1 MIRFGVIGTGWIT
14 EDFIKAA
21 TLIEDFNLC
30 AIYSRSEKKAK
41 EFSDKY
47 KIKDIYTDLNAMAES
62 EIIDAIY
69 IASPNSLHFGQ
80 TVLFMKNKKHVLC
93 EKPIASNLSELKE
106 MIKVAK
112 ENNVLLMEALKSTF
126 LPSFKAI
133 QKNLYKIGKVRRY
146 LGNFS
151 KYSSRYDLF
160 KEGKGPNAFNL
171 NFSSGALMDLGVY
184 CIYPLIAL
192 FGKPI
197 SIKATSLLLESGV
210 DGEGTVSLKYE
221 HMDGVIMYSKITDS
235 FSPSEIQGEKGTMII
250 EKISNMENIKIHY
263 RNGEVEDI
271 SQVHLENNMYY
282 EVKEFIN
289 LINNKKFESDVN
301 TYKLSMDVM
310 EIMDNIRKQ
319 CGIVFPADMETHIV
333 IK

>member
-14 EDFIKAA
+14 EDFIKSAA
-21 TLIEDFNLC
+21 LIEDFNLC

-47 KIKDIYTDLNAMAES
+47 NIKNIYTDLNVMAKS
-62 EIIDAIY
+62 KTIDAIY
-69 IASPNSLHFGQ
+69 IASPNSLHFSQ
-80 TVLFMKNKKHVLC
+80 ALLFMKNKVHVLC

-133 QKNLYKIGKVRRY
+133 ESNLYKIGKVRRY
-146 LGNFS
+146 FGSFS

-160 KEGKGPNAFNL
+160 KEGKDPNAFNL

-197 SIKATSLLLESGV
+197 GINATSLLLESGV
-210 DGEGTVSLKYE
+210 DGEGTISLKYE
-221 HMDGVIMYSKITDS
+221 DMDGIIIDSKITNS
-235 FSPSEIQGEKGTMII
+235 FAPSEIQGEKGTIII
-250 EKISNMENIKIHY
+250 EKISNMENIKIQY
-263 RNGEVEDI
+263 GNGEVEDI
-271 SQVHLENNMYY
+271 SQVHLESNMYY
-282 EVKEFIN
+282 EIKEFIN
-289 LINNKKFESDVN
+289 LINNKKLESDVN
-301 TYKLSMDVM
+301 TYKLSIDVM
-310 EIMDNIRKQ
+310 EIMENVRKK
-319 CGIVFPADMETHIV
+319 CGIVFPADIETHIV
-333 IK
+333 TK